1 MEKLKLFGQKIFQSP
16 QLRRQTFFTLL
27 IFLATRFL
35 AHVYLPLVD
44 IARLK
49 QVFANDDFS

>member
-16 QLRRQTFFTLL
+16 QLQRQTFFTLL